1 MGYAN
6 GVALLHR
13 QSLQSVGIMSIV
25 ASHLA
30 AHLATGETFDDADTV
45 FKRAYYRVIA
55 LISDIQPQLSNELI
69 DFSDA
74 SKKIRID
81 KFKKQLK
88 KEKLASRHHVEQQR
102 AINQVNENLVKM
114 SNNESQQLL
123 EPTIVPDAD
132 QTVAVGNNNELLD
145 GLYAQLLVA
154 LESNNEQNITRLQQ
168 Q

>member
-1 MGYAN
+1 M
-6 GVALLHR
+6 
-13 QSLQSVGIMSIV
+13 
-25 ASHLA
+25 
-30 AHLATGETFDDADTV
+30 ATGETFDDADTV
-45 FKRAYYRVIA
+45 FKRAYYRAIA
-55 LISDIQPQLSNELI
+55 LISDIQPQLSNNLI
-69 DFSDA
+69 DLSDA

-114 SNNESQQLL
+114 SSNDRPLL
-123 EPTIVPDAD
+123 EPITVPDAD
-132 QTVAVGNNNELLD
+132 KTVAVGNNNELLD

-168 Q
+168 QIASVEPNI